1 MIVSKSNKGFT
12 LIEVLIALA
21 IVGMALTPLLL
32 NQSSLILRVAENARK
47 IKRIFAAE
55 NFMVTSFIE
64 FEKDPQKKKNVK
76 KIEEPEIQLSYRI
89 AKPSEKI
96 KKEFKD
102 IYTTNV
108 TTEWKEQEKA
118 QKEKLVNFLFLPEL
132 KKDD

>member
-1 MIVSKSNKGFT
+1 MIVFKSKKGFT
-12 LIEVLIALA
+12 LVEVLIALA

-32 NQSSLILRVAENARK
+32 NQSSLALRVAENTRK
-47 IKRIFAAE
+47 IKQLLAAE
-55 NFMVTSFIE
+55 NFMVTSFIG

-76 KIEEPEIQLSYRI
+76 KIEEPETQLSYNI
-89 AKPSEKI
+89 SKPSDKI

-108 TTEWKEQEKA
+108 TIEWKQQEKTL
-118 QKEKLVNFLFLPEL
+118 KEKLVNFLFLPEL

>member
-1 MIVSKSNKGFT
+1 MIVSKSKKGFT

-32 NQSSLILRVAENARK
+32 NQSSLVLRVAENARK

-89 AKPSEKI
+89 SKPSEKI

-108 TTEWKEQEKA
+108 TTERKEQEKA